1 MSNNVLFVTY
11 HFPPDAA
18 VGALRSQKF
27 VKYLPENGWQPYVL
41 TLQDRFYPVHDN
53 KRLEDIN
60 DAIVERT
67 DFWRTPLQCLFDIRD
82 VYIRKGNCQ
91 RPEKI
96 QINSMTSSSKKITRA
111 PYIIRFLVGLNFLP
125 DEYLYWFIPGF
136 IKGVRMVRDNDIRHI
151 FVSAPPSSSIILAYL
166 LAVWTGTSLVVD
178 FRDPWMLSHQQG
190 RELFKPGVLISGER
204 ALQRHIFKRTSAIL
218 TTNEFFRRAFL
229 KENPFLTAEQVH
241 VVHNGFDSSDYP
253 RLHQKVSTGKY
264 IISYLGTFYMKR
276 TPENFLKGLSRFMQ
290 EKGLNEDDLEVKF
303 IGDVGNACGMPVDKM
318 IRGAGLENV
327 VRMIGTVDYV
337 RALDFM
343 CNSDLLLLLAPDQP
357 YQIPA
362 KTYEYMATKR
372 PILVIADPGATAS
385 LVEET
390 HSGICVEPWDIQGMS
405 VALHRLYDDYLHGG
419 MSYVCDASRFERRVQ
434 AAQLA
439 TILGNVEDA
448 VAQPLPA
455 AAAIV

>member
-1 MSNNVLFVTY
+1 MSNNLLFVTY

-41 TLQDRFYPVHDN
+41 TLQDRFYPVHDD
-53 KRLEDIN
+53 KRLKDIN
-60 DAIVERT
+60 NAVVERT
-67 DFWRTPLQCLFDIRD
+67 NFWRTPLQCLFDIRD
-82 VYIRKGNCQ
+82 SYIRNGNCQ

-96 QINSMTSSSKKITRA
+96 KIKLTTSGSKKITRA

-136 IKGVRMVRDNDIRHI
+136 KKGVRMIRDNDIQHI
-151 FVSAPPSSSIILAYL
+151 LVSAPPSSSIILAYL
-166 LAVWTGTSLVVD
+166 LAVWTGASLVVD
-178 FRDPWMLSHQQG
+178 FRDPWMLTHQQE
-190 RELFKPGVLISGER
+190 RERFKPRVLISVER
-204 ALQRHIFKRTSAIL
+204 ALQRRIFKRTSAIL
-218 TTNEFFRRAFL
+218 TTNEFFRKALL
-229 KENPFLTAEQVH
+229 KENPFLPAEQVH

-253 RLHQKVSTGKY
+253 PVHQKESTGKY

-276 TPENFLKGLSRFMQ
+276 TPESFLKGLSRFMQ
-290 EKGLNEDDLEVKF
+290 EKGLNEDDLEVRF
-303 IGDVGNACGMPVDKM
+303 IGDVGNACGLPVDKM
-318 IRGAGLENV
+318 IREAGLENV
-327 VRMIGTVDYV
+327 VRMIGAVDYA
-337 RALDFM
+337 RALNFM

-372 PILVIADPGATAS
+372 PILVITDPGATAS

-405 VALHRLYDDYLHGG
+405 AALHRLYDDYLNGG
-419 MSYVCDASRFERRVQ
+419 MSYMCDASRFERRAQ

-439 TILGNVEDA
+439 TILENVDNA
-448 VAQPLPA
+448 VGQPLPLVA
-455 AAAIV
+455 TIV